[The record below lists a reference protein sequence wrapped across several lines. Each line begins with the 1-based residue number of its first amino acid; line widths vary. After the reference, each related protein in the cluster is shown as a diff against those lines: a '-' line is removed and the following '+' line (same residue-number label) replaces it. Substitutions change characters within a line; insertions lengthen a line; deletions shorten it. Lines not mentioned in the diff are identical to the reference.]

1 MKRVVIYAVVVLSTL
16 VLLFLLWF
24 FRTVIILFI
33 LSLFVAAAARPVISR
48 LTDRGIPL
56 TLSIILTYALSLGL
70 VGIWLFI
77 INQSFLNELQELV
90 NEIAATY
97 EIIQP
102 VWAEEG
108 TAFQQA
114 IASRLPPP
122 DELYEALAAEDG
134 ALLAQSLFTALSSVA
149 SVLGGIAIVLV
160 LSIYWSIDRVRF
172 ERIWLS
178 LVPASHRMRAREIW
192 HAVEEGVGS
201 YIRSEVIQG
210 FMAVL
215 LLGIGYIVMQIHY
228 PTLLALVGALA
239 WLIPIVGFIF
249 AVIPAVLAG
258 LAMSPLM
265 AVVAGVYTTAVF
277 LTLELFVEKRLLQQ
291 PRRQT
296 YSSLFVVLLMIP
308 LFDAYGL
315 VGLLAASPLAVAIQI
330 FLVKLLN
337 PRRAEV
343 GPELNAER
351 IIELEKQL
359 EEAQISARKEDGAL
373 SPELASLHERLTAL
387 LDKAE
392 DALEEERRPAGPAP
406 APGSDAA

>member
-1 MKRVVIYAVVVLSTL
+1 MMKRVVVYAVVVLSTL
-16 VLLFLLWF
+16 ALLFLIWY
-24 FRTVIILFI
+24 FRTVIIFFI
-33 LSLFVAAAARPVISR
+33 LSLFVAAAARPIISR
-48 LTDRGIPL
+48 LTEYGIPL

-70 VGIWLFI
+70 VVIWLFI
-77 INQSFLNELQELV
+77 INQSFLNELQGLV
-90 NEIAATY
+90 NQIAATY

-114 IASRLPPP
+114 IAGRLPPP
-122 DELYEALAAEDG
+122 PQLYEALAAEDG
-134 ALLAQSLFTALSSVA
+134 ALLAQSLFAVVRSIG
-149 SVLGGIAIVLV
+149 SVLAGIAIVLV

-172 ERIWLS
+172 ERILLS
-178 LVPASHRMRAREIW
+178 LVPANRRMQAREIW
-192 HAVEEGVGS
+192 HGVEEGVGS
-201 YIRSEVIQG
+201 YIRSEAIQG

-239 WLIPIVGFIF
+239 WLIPIVGLVF
-249 AVIPAVLAG
+249 AVIPAVLVG
-258 LAMSPLM
+258 LAISPLM
-265 AVVAGVYTTAVF
+265 AIVAGVYTTAVF
-277 LTLELFVEKRLLQQ
+277 LILELFVERRLLQH
-291 PRRQT
+291 RQT

-315 VGLLAASPLAVAIQI
+315 VGLVVASPLAVGIQI

-337 PRRAEV
+337 PRRAEI
-343 GPELNAER
+343 GFDLNAER

-359 EEAQISARKEDGAL
+359 EEAQISARKEDGTL
-373 SPELASLHERLTAL
+373 SPELTSLHERLTAL

-392 DALEEERRPAGPAP
+392 DALEEEHPPSGPTP
-406 APGSDAA
+406 APGSA